1 MSSPGD
7 LRETRVKEALR
18 VLFVEASTGGVVGG
32 SLTGLYHLMRGMDRR
47 SFFPMMALY
56 ETKDIEADLQSIGV
70 PVYHIHRPRVPKE
83 HSLLN
88 LEGYQRAKA
97 ASGVRRTLRLGRQAL
112 RLAAEEIPAALR
124 LARLIRKTGADV
136 VHLGNGARANF
147 DGLIAC
153 WLTGTASL
161 CHVKGFEKFSRRERW
176 TSRYIDAVV
185 CMTHAIEEHCE
196 KHGITGRSRHVI
208 YDALDETAF
217 APQRDPAA
225 VRAELGIANG
235 ALCVGVVGNI
245 QEWKGQAVLVEA
257 MAEVVRAVPQARG
270 LIIGGVHR
278 AGAAYGD
285 RLQKQIHELNLNRV
299 LSITGFRRDVA
310 DVMNALDVIVHTSVR
325 AEPFGRVIL
334 EGMFLGKP
342 VVASAAGGVPELI
355 DEGHTGFLVPPREPQ
370 PLADRLIRLLRD
382 GELRRSI
389 GTQAQAWA
397 RDKFALERHVA
408 AMTTLYETIAR
419 RH

>member
-1 MSSPGD
+1 MSASED
-7 LRETRVKEALR
+7 LQEAGRQEPLR

-32 SLTGLYHLMRGMDRR
+32 SLTGLYHLMLGMDRKR
-47 SFFPMMALY
+47 FSPLMALY
-56 ETKDIEADLQSIGV
+56 EDKDIEADLRSIDV
-70 PVYHIHRPRVPKE
+70 PVYHIHRPRIPKE
-83 HSLLN
+83 HSLLA
-88 LEGYQRAKA
+88 LEGYQRAKSA
-97 ASGVRRTLRLGRQAL
+97 TGIRRTLRLGRQAL
-112 RLAAEEIPAALR
+112 RLAAEEIPAALA

-147 DGLIAC
+147 DGLLAC
-153 WLTGTASL
+153 WLTRTASL
-161 CHVKGFEKFSRRERW
+161 CHVKGFEKFSARERW

-196 KHGITGRSRHVI
+196 KHGITGRYRQVI

-217 APQRDPAA
+217 APQRDRAE
-225 VRAELGIANG
+225 VRAELGIAN
-235 ALCVGVVGNI
+235 AAPCVGVVGNI
-245 QEWKGQAVLVEA
+245 QEWKGQAVLVQA
-257 MAEVVRAVPQARG
+257 MAEVVRAVPNARG

-285 RLQKQIHELNLNRV
+285 RLQKQIHELNLQQV

-310 DVMNALDVIVHTSVR
+310 DVMNALDVVVHTSVR

-334 EGMFLGKP
+334 EGMVLGKP

-355 DEGHTGFLVPPREPQ
+355 DEGRTGFLVPPREPQ
-370 PLADRLIRLLRD
+370 PLADRLIRLLQD
-382 GELRRSI
+382 DELRRCI
-389 GTQAQAWA
+389 GRRAQAWA
-397 RDKFALERHVA
+397 HDKFSLERHVA
-408 AMTTLYETIAR
+408 AMTALYETIAR